1 MEIDKHQHIIN
12 KEFDFTIVKSV
23 LKKWW
28 YVLALS
34 LAVFWL
40 LSFIYLRYTKP
51 IYESFSIIQIS
62 SEDQGADVLDI
73 KDPTARNSI
82 SREIELLRSEFIL
95 SRAVRKLN
103 VNIGHF
109 AEGEFLIEEKYYNST
124 FNVTPYLLKDS
135 SLCQKR
141 INLKATEE
149 KRVKLSYS
157 FKGNTYDY
165 ITNPGDRLETPH
177 FKIAIKINDWDAFK
191 VESDKNQLYF
201 EFNDLDFIT
210 RKYLNQLSVKPI
222 DVQART
228 IEVAFKSNNALL
240 SKDVVDAVVKT
251 FFEQDENHKKKSAE
265 NVLDFINR
273 QLDSL
278 TTELKKSKDSI
289 MFFQRSQ
296 NIADPEF
303 QSSSLSERMNKLQ
316 DELLLY
322 SEESF
327 VLEEIQTK
335 LTEESNRMEVYQMI
349 PVILGKSFESALF
362 TQVNRLHD
370 LLEKKEDLLF
380 NLTPDNQS
388 IKTIDF
394 RIKETVH
401 GINNTIEAL
410 KVRVNEKM
418 ERTNVLLK
426 EMKEQYFDLPEKRM
440 ELSRLTNLQQ
450 LNEKYYNL
458 FTEKQVQYSIS
469 QAGYT
474 SQNKVLKKPQSKNLP
489 VSPNTSLIKGLAL
502 LLGLIIG
509 FSFLLIKYLLFNE
522 IKSID
527 DLVKLMPE
535 NISNLGAVPLSK
547 RKMKYSQLVIGEAP
561 KSILAESFRTIRTNL
576 SFLDSQHQ
584 LISIT
589 STISGEGKTF
599 VALNLAGV
607 IALSGKRTLIID
619 LDLRKPK
626 IHLGLDVNNEIGMSN
641 LLAGQVDLKEVIQS
655 TEMKGLDVIAA
666 GAIPPNPSELILS
679 NLFDQVLN
687 KLKDEY
693 DIIIID
699 TPPVGLVS
707 DSYSVMTKVDIPIYV
722 FKSCYSKRS
731 FAKNIV
737 SVSNKKGIK
746 SLSFILNG
754 VSQSSSEYGYGYNS
768 YYQEEEDIKGF
779 WQRFK
784 K

>member
-51 IYESFSIIQIS
+51 IYESFSIIQIA

-362 TQVNRLHD
+362 KQVNRLHD

>member
-51 IYESFSIIQIS
+51 IYESFSIIQIA